1 MAKVKLWT
9 RQDVRFL
16 DAIKKEG
23 VFHAKKE
30 YIEEKNQELSLYFL
44 KLYDWFVAEA
54 SKRVPR
60 PDGAQYPIWCSVNSE
75 YMLRGAHG
83 NILIELSIDEERIVY
98 FDSPKWDLVLNHY
111 YIAKDAEDQ
120 RRFEAELD
128 RRGIRNS
135 FALLDEFH
143 QKFYPDLAQ
152 KVMRS
157 WERIFDV
164 DKDDENIFAV
174 QANIWAIYPEDI
186 VEIREGEDERKI
198 KSVRIFEELRP
209 KE

>member
-30 YIEEKNQELSLYFL
+30 YIEEKNQELSSYFL

-60 PDGAQYPIWCSVNSE
+60 PAGAQYPIWCSVNSE

-98 FDSPKWDLVLNHY
+98 FDSPKWDLVLNHN

-174 QANIWAIYPEDI
+174 QANIWTIYPEDI